1 MAYIGRPLNAGNLA
15 VQSGTGD
22 GSDTTPIATLN
33 YATTT
38 NGIAV
43 YLDGVRQLAGTDY
56 NVTSQT
62 TLTFTTAPAN
72 GVGVDV
78 YFLGLEVSIPTPADS
93 SISEAKLADNS
104 VTLAKMAG
112 GTDGQVITYDAS
124 GDPVAVG
131 PGTDGQVLT
140 STGAGS
146 PPAFEDAGGGGAWT
160 LIGTAVASSS
170 ASLTI
175 TGLDTSTYES
185 FCIRLTNLVGAS
197 DGQALWVR
205 LGDSGGIDSGGS
217 DYSWVGVKNRSGSS
231 SPAGGGSASIG
242 QIIVD
247 TAFGTG
253 TGESVSCTMWLSAAS
268 ATDYP
273 NLTYHSLAYS
283 SVPDSM
289 CNTGGGSRKSAINVT
304 QIQILSSSGDLT
316 SGRMTVWGIAHA

>member
-56 NVTSQT
+56 NVTAQT

-146 PPAFEDAGGGGAWT
+146 PPAFEDAGGGAWAVKASGT
-160 LIGTAVASSS
+160 LSTASELQV
-170 ASLTI
+170 
-175 TGLDTSTYES
+175 TGLTKTTKIFMDITVSADGVYPTLQTS
-185 FCIRLTNLVGAS
+185 S
-197 DGQALWVR
+197 D
-205 LGDSGGIDSGGS
+205 
-217 DYSWVGVKNRSGSS
+217 NGSS
-231 SPAGGGSASIG
+231 YDSTSGDYDYTSIWGTEASTSVTGVGNAESTVQFSPSPNNGVGNATGETCSMEWTIYNPAGTTQTLLECRQITVETDGAITQVWSAGKRESNAD
-242 QIIVD
+242 VD
-247 TAFGTG
+247 AVRIYPRASGTFSG
-253 TGESVSCTMWLSAAS
+253 T
-268 ATDYP
+268 Y
-273 NLTYHSLAYS
+273 
-283 SVPDSM
+283 
-289 CNTGGGSRKSAINVT
+289 
-304 QIQILSSSGDLT
+304 
-316 SGRMTVWGIAHA
+316 TVIELN

>member
-56 NVTSQT
+56 NVTNQT

-72 GVGVDV
+72 GVGVVV
-78 YFLGLEVSIPTPADS
+78 YFLVLEVSISASADLS
-93 SISEAKLADNS
+93 VSTAKIVDNA

-146 PPAFEDAGGGGAWT
+146 PPAFEDAAGGAWAVKSS
-160 LIGTAVASSS
+160 GTVSDVAS
-170 ASLTI
+170 LNI
-175 TGLDTSTYES
+175 TGLTKTTQVILS
-185 FCIRLTNLVGAS
+185 NVVPAS
-197 DGQALWVR
+197 DGTILTSRISQ
-205 LGDSGGIDSGGS
+205 
-217 DYSWVGVKNRSGSS
+217 NNGSS
-231 SPAGGGSASIG
+231 WITSGYRYDLHWGRDNSNTAYNSGRGGSAG
-242 QIIVD
+242 
-247 TAFGTG
+247 
-253 TGESVSCTMWLSAAS
+253 S
-268 ATDYP
+268 ATYIRTGLLTG
-273 NLTYHSLAYS
+273 NAGGENESLTY
-283 SVPDSM
+283 
-289 CNTGGGSRKSAINVT
+289 TI
-304 QIQILSSSGDLT
+304 
-316 SGRMTVWGIAHA
+316 

>member
-56 NVTSQT
+56 NVTAQT

-93 SISEAKLADNS
+93 SVSTAKIANNAVDETKLKDALIGDFTDVTVTASDTFLYGDATDSGNTKRDTVQGILDLA
-104 VTLAKMAG
+104 
-112 GTDGQVITYDAS
+112 
-124 GDPVAVG
+124 
-131 PGTDGQVLT
+131 
-140 STGAGS
+140 
-146 PPAFEDAGGGGAWT
+146 GGGAWT

-175 TGLDTSTYES
+175 TGISSTYDTYA
-185 FCIRLTNLVGAS
+185 CVYADIKVATDGA
-197 DGQALWVR
+197 GPRIR
-205 LGDSGGIDSGGS
+205 LGDSSGIDTGGTDYYWCGEHVKS
-217 DYSWVGVKNRSGSS
+217 DSSTGSNGN
-231 SPAGGGSASIG
+231 AGTDEIRAGDVDCGSASGEGMGGRFFIYNPTDTTTNTILCGETIG
-242 QIIVD
+242 VTNAGILQLYR
-247 TAFGTG
+247 FGG
-253 TGESVSCTMWLSAAS
+253 GRKAVIAIDRVQFYL
-268 ATDYP
+268 
-273 NLTYHSLAYS
+273 
-283 SVPDSM
+283 
-289 CNTGGGSRKSAINVT
+289 NTGNIA
-304 QIQILSSSGDLT
+304 
-316 SGRMTVWGIAHA
+316 SGRFSVYGIAHA